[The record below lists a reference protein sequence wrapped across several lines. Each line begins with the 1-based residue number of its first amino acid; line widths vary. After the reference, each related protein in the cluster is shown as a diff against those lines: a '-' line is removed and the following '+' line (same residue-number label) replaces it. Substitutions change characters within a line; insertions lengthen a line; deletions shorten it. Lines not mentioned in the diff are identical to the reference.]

1 MNLDDF
7 KEPWQKRQRDLD
19 GRVDHVIKKVRSR
32 MSGFDKSIWWRD
44 MRESLAAIVLIVWYG
59 YSLLQPQNWWGK
71 CGFVLGIVACIYI
84 IVVFNWARVKGKVAR
99 TDLPMEDYCKA
110 ELVRVDRQIWMLR
123 NIHLT
128 YLGPLAIALA
138 AQIAA
143 IRPDLTGLI
152 MFSTMLMPLF
162 GFIYWLNQIAVK
174 AQLLPLREE
183 LTRAIDGDDVDSDIE
198 AIADH
203 GASVPQEPFKVK
215 RRDMIIAIIAMLAV
229 MIAGGLLTDMV
240 DAHNDA
246 AKVSPFTEVQFEAQ
260 KIIVTYEGQNY
271 EWLELDGIKVED
283 IVAAAQKRF
292 LGRWQKRVSE
302 DLVDVLWGMDHQ
314 PGETVSLLLRDLA
327 TNDQRVIEQASMTTD
342 NRFAVYQNRIND
354 EFEANANRNNDE
366 LSGEQLEDLSIDQ
379 ALRDRLVGRYQ
390 LAPDFIFDVQDH
402 DGHLMVGITNQE
414 TQEVFPDSATRWSYQ
429 TVEAMLEFKLGPDG
443 PAKRVILHQNDFRQ
457 SATRINE

>member
-215 RRDMIIAIIAMLAV
+215 RRDMIIAIVAMLAV

-240 DAHNDA
+240 DANRNA
-246 AKVSPFTEVQFEAQ
+246 LKVSPFTNVRFEEQ
-260 KIIVTYEGQNY
+260 QILVTHRGEEYQ
-271 EWLELDGIKVED
+271 WLEIDGIKVED
-283 IVAAAQKRF
+283 IVAAAKKRF
-292 LGRWQKRVSE
+292 DQRWQKRISE
-302 DLVDVLWGMDHQ
+302 DLVDVLGGMEHYPQD
-314 PGETVSLLLRDLA
+314 TVRLRLRDLV
-327 TNDQRVIEQASMTTD
+327 TNQQRVIDEAPMTQT
-342 NRFAVYQNRIND
+342 NRSAIW
-354 EFEANANRNNDE
+354 ENRNNPTEIDT
-366 LSGEQLEDLSIDQ
+366 QLR
-379 ALRDRLVGRYQ
+379 ARLVGRYE
-390 LAPDFIFDVQDH
+390 LNPNFIFDVSDR
-402 DGHLMVGITNQE
+402 DGRLMVGVTNQQ
-414 TQEVFPDSATRWSYQ
+414 TREVFPDSASYWSDR
-429 TVEAMLEFKLGPDG
+429 TVAATLEFDLGSGG
-443 PAKRVILHQNDFRQ
+443 PAKWLVLHQNGFQ
-457 SATRINE
+457 QTAIRIEQ